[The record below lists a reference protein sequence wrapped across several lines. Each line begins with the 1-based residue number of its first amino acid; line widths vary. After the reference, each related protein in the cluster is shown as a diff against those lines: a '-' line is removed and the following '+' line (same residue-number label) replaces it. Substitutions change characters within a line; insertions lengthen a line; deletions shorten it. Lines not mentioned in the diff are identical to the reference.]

1 VDSYATFFG
10 RCGFGEEVDAV
21 NAAWKAGDRAGAV
34 RRISERF
41 LDGLGVVG
49 PAEFCR
55 QRLAEFAKA
64 GLTQPVVLPFSPESD
79 PNATVARTLQ
89 AVAA

>member
-1 VDSYATFFG
+1 
-10 RCGFGEEVDAV
+10 
-21 NAAWKAGDRAGAV
+21 
-34 RRISERF
+34 
-41 LDGLGVVG
+41 VG

-64 GLTQPVVLPFSPESD
+64 GLTQPVVIPFSADSD
-79 PNATVARTLQ
+79 PKPTVARTLQ